1 MGKNKRN
8 GSMREQMEG
17 IAIAI
22 APITS
27 KKKRYKKQ
35 DGGEIDSQMSEI
47 LPEDP
52 NETYS
57 DAEIPEATHTMPD
70 GTQMPGATHEENE
83 QSAMPDTEM
92 EDEYLDFIV
101 SQSLNPE
108 EEAVLMS
115 KLEADP
121 ELSVMFDK
129 LMDTATEFSGSGPV
143 EGPGSEVS
151 DSIPARLSDGEFV
164 FTAKATEYIGADRLQ
179 SMMEEAQTAADAERQ
194 EVALGGVMTEKPQA
208 SLLGALPDGNINDDD
223 IRKDMRSVNPR
234 LQ

>member
-70 GTQMPGATHEENE
+70 GTRTKRNA
-83 QSAMPDTEM
+83 
-92 EDEYLDFIV
+92 
-101 SQSLNPE
+101 
-108 EEAVLMS
+108 
-115 KLEADP
+115 
-121 ELSVMFDK
+121 
-129 LMDTATEFSGSGPV
+129 
-143 EGPGSEVS
+143 
-151 DSIPARLSDGEFV
+151 
-164 FTAKATEYIGADRLQ
+164 
-179 SMMEEAQTAADAERQ
+179 
-194 EVALGGVMTEKPQA
+194 
-208 SLLGALPDGNINDDD
+208 
-223 IRKDMRSVNPR
+223 
-234 LQ
+234 